1 MLDMADNSPRT
12 AAVRKI
18 QALFRKKRVFTNG
31 QGSWKTSASSLTAKI
46 VTFKLPTNFRSVFE
60 SEPKGFSEIT
70 GYKASFKKPAI
81 RWVAGQGWI
90 GDADGVNKIIAKKG
104 QQTIVLTDKYFDV
117 MGLGNYEQAILA
129 IVRNGWAPK
138 FLAQAPPTYKK
149 IDGIFYV
156 NRPFILDDLR
166 DELKKLPAS
175 MVESIGRYDEK
186 VGGVPAIVL
195 KLKSPKWTYQFF
207 KNGTVLFTGIKNP
220 SERDAPRQLFKEFF
234 TDKYDMVA
242 MLAMNL
248 AKSPAI
254 RKPGAQAA
262 EVKKAKLANR
272 YPLASS
278 WNAQPPMGFYV
289 RPGTN
294 GKPRLYKWRK
304 MEKELQTGEW
314 INRGALNMTGVGPKV
329 AKAFSNAGVP
339 IPRATLNAFAR
350 AGHPLTNAAPASVKK
365 AGAGPKN
372 RRAPSW
378 NATKEGFYVRP
389 GPGKQPYWFAVPAG
403 IASGRK
409 TVIKT
414 YTEAGRNI
422 PAAVRAIF
430 KIPANVKTNVV
441 ALGNNT
447 FKPGLQHVV
456 KMGLN
461 RVLRINN
468 RQATRLT
475 KPELLAIARNM
486 NIPEANAKMAP
497 ARLIGLIQSK
507 AGVSNKLNRAYD
519 VFVNGTFYTFMNNG
533 RVEKTTSEGVQTRRA
548 WATIPV
554 AEQNKI
560 AKKLLPAN
568 LHAEYNAT
576 VKSNR
581 FNALRAHAAGKKP
594 VAAPS
599 PPRPRGRTPSPPS
612 PSNSNAN
619 NAMALEFEYSVR
631 LAQNLG
637 NFYRNG
643 NEAAFL
649 KTYGKLPVG
658 VRGKPLKANVNRTY
672 KKFVK
677 ETAGM
682 RENEPSKARYVA
694 RIQIPNWLPVN
705 KVQRYKNL
713 VTNLAFQKPKP
724 KAANIKVAIK
734 KWLEAEVPQSP
745 ARAARTVENAITG
758 EIKHIPAYVPK
769 PRKTPNIP
777 KRSPPPKKSP
787 KPKKYNAAKS
797 PRLHKEYALPANKAG
812 LENLNN
818 AMANIGLPTGP
829 RNSYTWSGL
838 VRAGLDPK
846 FRNLWLTKVASPKRN

>member
-1 MLDMADNSPRT
+1 MDPQQVARIAKFQKLWRA
-12 AAVRKI
+12 
-18 QALFRKKRVFTNG
+18 KRVFTNS
-31 QGSWKTSASSLTAKI
+31 QGSYKVSPSALTAKF
-46 VTFKLPTNFRSVFE
+46 VTFKLPTSFRSVFE

-70 GYKASFKKPAI
+70 GYKASFKKPVV
-81 RWVAGQGWI
+81 RWVQGQGWI
-90 GDADGVNKIIAKKG
+90 GDSDGVNKVIAKKG

-117 MGLGNYEQAILA
+117 MGLGNYEAALLA
-129 IVRNGWAPK
+129 IVKNGWAPK
-138 FLAQAPPTYKK
+138 ILLSAPPTYKK

-156 NRPFILDDLR
+156 NKPFILDDLR

-195 KLKSPKWTYQFF
+195 KLKKPKWTYQFF
-207 KNGTVLFTGIKNP
+207 KNGTVLFTGIKDP
-220 SERDAPRQLFKEFF
+220 SEREEPRKLFKEFF

-242 MLAMNL
+242 MLALNL
-248 AKSPAI
+248 GKSPAI

-262 EVKKAKLANR
+262 NAKKAKLANR
-272 YPLASS
+272 NPLAAS
-278 WNAQPPMGFYV
+278 WNATPPMGFYV

-304 MEKELQTGEW
+304 MEKEPQTGQW
-314 INRGALNMTGVGPKV
+314 LNRGGLNMAGVGPKV
-329 AKAFSNAGVP
+329 VKAYANAGVP
-339 IPRATLNAFAR
+339 IPRATLNAFIR
-350 AGHPLTNAAPASVKK
+350 AGHPLANGAQASVKK
-365 AGAGPKN
+365 TAAAAKN

-403 IASGRK
+403 IAAGRK
-409 TVIKT
+409 TVIKA
-414 YTEAGRNI
+414 YTDAGRNI
-422 PAAVRAIF
+422 PATVRAIF
-430 KIPANVKTNVV
+430 KIGNNVKTNVV
-441 ALGNNT
+441 NLGNQGA
-447 FKPGLQHVV
+447 FKAGLQHVV

-475 KPELLAIARNM
+475 KAELLAIARNM

-497 ARLIGLIQSK
+497 ARLIGLIQNK
-507 AGVSNKLNRAYD
+507 AGVTNKLNRTYD
-519 VFVNGTFYTFMNNG
+519 VLVNGTFYKFMNNG

-568 LHAEYNAT
+568 LHSEYNAT
-576 VKSNR
+576 AKANR
-581 FNALRAHAAGKKP
+581 FNTLRAHLAGKKP
-594 VAAPS
+594 VKAPS
-599 PPRPRGRTPSPPS
+599 PPRPRPPTPSPS

-619 NAMALEFEYSVR
+619 NSMALEFEYGLR
-631 LAQNLG
+631 LSQNLG
-637 NFYRNG
+637 NLYRNG
-643 NEAAFL
+643 NEATFL
-649 KTYGKLPVG
+649 KSYGKLPVG

-677 ETAGM
+677 ETAGL
-682 RENEPSKARYVA
+682 RTNEPSKARYVA
-694 RIQIPNWLPVN
+694 RIQIPNWLPAN

-724 KAANIKVAIK
+724 KVANVKVAIK

-758 EIKHIPAYVPK
+758 EIKHLPAYVPK
-769 PRKTPNIP
+769 ARKTPNIP

-797 PRLHKEYALPANKAG
+797 PRLQKEYALPVNKTG
-812 LENLNN
+812 LQNLNN
-818 AMANIGLPTGP
+818 AITNIGLPTGP
-829 RNSYTWSGL
+829 RNAYTWAGL

-846 FRNLWLTKVASPKRN
+846 FRNVWLNKVAKN

>member
-1 MLDMADNSPRT
+1 MDPQQVARIAKFQKLWRA
-12 AAVRKI
+12 
-18 QALFRKKRVFTNG
+18 KRVFTNS
-31 QGSWKTSASSLTAKI
+31 QGSWKVSPSALTAKI
-46 VTFKLPTNFRSVFE
+46 VTFKLPTSFRSVFE

-70 GYKASFKKPAI
+70 GYTASFKKPVV
-81 RWVAGQGWI
+81 RWVQGQGWI
-90 GDADGVNKIIAKKG
+90 GDSEGVNKVIAKKG

-117 MGLGNYEQAILA
+117 MGLGNYEAALLA
-129 IVRNGWAPK
+129 IVKNGWAPK
-138 FLAQAPPTYKK
+138 MLLRAPPTYKK

-156 NRPFILDDLR
+156 NRPFILEDLR

-175 MVESIGRYDEK
+175 MVDSIGQYDAK

-207 KNGTVLFTGIKNP
+207 KNGTVLFTGIKDP
-220 SERDAPRQLFKEFF
+220 SEREEPRKLFKEFF
-234 TDKYDMVA
+234 TSKYDMYA
-242 MLAMNL
+242 MLALNL
-248 AKSPAI
+248 GKSPAI

-262 EVKKAKLANR
+262 NVKKAKLANR
-272 YPLASS
+272 NPLAASF
-278 WNAQPPMGFYV
+278 NATPPMGFYV

-304 MEKELQTGEW
+304 MEKEPQTGEW
-314 INRGALNMTGVGPKV
+314 LNRGALNMSGVGPKV
-329 AKAFSNAGVP
+329 VKAYANAGVP
-339 IPRATLNAFAR
+339 IPRATLNAFIR
-350 AGHPLTNAAPASVKK
+350 AGHPLVNVAPSPARKTPAAA
-365 AGAGPKN
+365 KN

-389 GPGKQPYWFAVPAG
+389 GPGKQPYWFAVPSG
-403 IASGRK
+403 IAAGRK
-409 TVIKT
+409 TVIKA

-422 PAAVRAIF
+422 PATVRAIF
-430 KIPANVKTNVV
+430 KIPANVKTNVI
-441 ALGNNT
+441 ALGNNE

-475 KPELLAIARNM
+475 KAELLAIARNM

-497 ARLIGLIQSK
+497 ARLIGLIQNK
-507 AGVSNKLNRAYD
+507 AGVTNKLNRTYD
-519 VFVNGTFYTFMNNG
+519 VLVNGTFYKFMNNG

-576 VKSNR
+576 AKANR
-581 FNALRAHAAGKKP
+581 FNTLRAHVVSKKP
-594 VAAPS
+594 ARVPS
-599 PPRPRGRTPSPPS
+599 PPRQRTPTPSPS
-612 PSNSNAN
+612 PNAN
-619 NAMALEFEYSVR
+619 NARFVLELEFATR
-631 LAQNLG
+631 LAENLG
-637 NFYRNG
+637 NFSRNG
-643 NEAAFL
+643 NDTLFMKE
-649 KTYGKLPVG
+649 YNKLPSG
-658 VRGKPLKANVNRTY
+658 ARGKPLKANVNRTY

-677 ETAGM
+677 EMRGM
-682 RENEPSKARYVA
+682 RANEPSKARYVA
-694 RIQIPNWLPVN
+694 KIQIPNWLPSN
-705 KVQRYKNL
+705 KVQAYKNL

-724 KAANIKVAIK
+724 KVANVKAAVKA
-734 KWLEAEVPQSP
+734 WLNREVPLSP
-745 ARAARTVENAITG
+745 ARAARTVENVITG
-758 EIKHIPAYVPK
+758 EIKHVPAYVPK

-777 KRSPPPKKSP
+777 KRTPPAKKSP

-797 PRLHKEYALPANKAG
+797 PRLQKEYALPANKTG
-812 LENLNN
+812 LQNLNN

-829 RNSYTWSGL
+829 RNTYTWAGL
-838 VRAGLDPK
+838 ARAGLDPK
-846 FRNLWLTKVASPKRN
+846 FRNVWLNKVAKN